1 MKKQNGDAN
10 FLDIEYL
17 PNLPESMQITFDDTP
32 HHIYLST
39 EKLACFLCK
48 EEGHV
53 AKFCKNKNTSL
64 HLPPN
69 SNSAQNVSQ
78 SQAISTIIQNI
89 DNSTFPELSM
99 PPPGT
104 KRDPPMSTNSES
116 SWNTVENKNIAK
128 RMKKHKKSSVTLKY
142 TNDNLALDK
151 MLTDISAYITVNKFK
166 NTIKRLQTRL
176 NTSKLSAY
184 NIEDYSSYE

>member
-1 MKKQNGDAN
+1 M
-10 FLDIEYL
+10 
-17 PNLPESMQITFDDTP
+17 
-32 HHIYLST
+32 
-39 EKLACFLCK
+39 
-48 EEGHV
+48 
-53 AKFCKNKNTSL
+53 AKFCKNQNTSL

-69 SNSAQNVSQ
+69 GNRAQNVSQ
-78 SQAISTIIQNI
+78 SQAVSAKFQTI
-89 DNSTFPELSM
+89 DNSTFQELSM

-128 RMKKHKKSSVTLKY
+128 RIKKHKKSNVTFSEVFDQLEPAKSNINKHTDKYPLDTQKLTEYLVGAYDNPNILDLTLKY

-166 NTIKRLQTRL
+166 NRIKRLQTRL

-184 NIEDYSSYE
+184 NIEDYSSYEESEVE